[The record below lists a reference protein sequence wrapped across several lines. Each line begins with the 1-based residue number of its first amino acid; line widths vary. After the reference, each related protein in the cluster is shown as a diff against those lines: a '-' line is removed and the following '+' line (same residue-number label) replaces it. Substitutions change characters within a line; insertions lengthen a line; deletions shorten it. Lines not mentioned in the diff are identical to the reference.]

1 MNFFFLILK
10 RGILHNKIDMMSLY
24 TTTRGVGGSSIRHG
38 VGYPLSDIDRELSF
52 TDVDSNG
59 SGGAEYAGK
68 GGTTP

>member
-1 MNFFFLILK
+1 
-10 RGILHNKIDMMSLY
+10 MMSLY